1 MSRQLFSIR
10 FAHVRTDKDMLC
22 TTYTVDIPFMVGSRI
37 ITPKSIKLVKDKIT
51 VEFDDNSSHVL
62 WYTPDVEL
70 FYTEKTN
77 TETTDKT
84 NGKTQDKVKPRRVR
98 QRKDTK

>member
-1 MSRQLFSIR
+1 MSKQLYSIR
-10 FAHVRTDKDMLC
+10 FNHVKTAQDILC
-22 TTYTVDIPFMVGSRI
+22 TTYTVDTPFMVGQRI
-37 ITPKSIKLVKDKIT
+37 IIPKSIKLVKDKIT
-51 VEFDDNSSHVL
+51 VEFDNSSQHIL

-70 FYTEKTN
+70 FYTNIEK
-77 TETTDKT
+77 D

>member
-1 MSRQLFSIR
+1 MSKQLYSIR
-10 FAHVRTDKDMLC
+10 FNHVKTAQDILC
-22 TTYTVDIPFMVGSRI
+22 TTYTVDTPFMVGQRI
-37 ITPKSIKLVKDKIT
+37 IIPKSIKLVKDKIT
-51 VEFDDNSSHVL
+51 VVFDDSSQHVL

-70 FYTEKTN
+70 FYINIEK
-77 TETTDKT
+77 D